1 MAEFLTCE
9 EIDALLDVAEDYED
23 DSELSQDNK
32 IIEIL
37 NFSADLVDNIQKKN
51 RVQTI
56 SDCSKI
62 INYIDSILKEY
73 NLNISDLISYNYKL
87 KENEFRIEM
96 PRRSKESND
105 SLSNSSIRDKVDEFS
120 EKHFTEKLKYEEVF
134 KYEDITGEFKLKETK

>member
-1 MAEFLTCE
+1 MAEFLTHE
-9 EIDALLDVAEDYED
+9 AIDALLDVAEDYED

-37 NFSADLVDNIQKKN
+37 NFSADLVDSIQKKN

-62 INYIDSILKEY
+62 INYIDSILKES
-73 NLNISDLISYNYKL
+73 NLNICDIISHNHK
-87 KENEFRIEM
+87 
-96 PRRSKESND
+96 SKEDEFYIKMLRSSEGSND
-105 SLSNSSIRDKVDEFS
+105 SLSNSSVRDKVDAFS
-120 EKHFTEKLKYEEVF
+120 EKHFTEKL